1 MSLVAKDWDGDAR
14 LDFSDEVTPF
24 EVAHAAVQADVVD
37 GVVVA
42 LGQDPLIRVVGSGEG
57 GGPPFS
63 LVSFFVSL
71 LGRGKQ
77 GAPYSLWVSM
87 TRWTMGMGA
96 PGTL

>member
-1 MSLVAKDWDGDAR
+1 M
-14 LDFSDEVTPF
+14 DFSDEVTPF

-87 TRWTMGMGA
+87 TR
-96 PGTL
+96 